1 MSEWEYFTQKSGTQ
15 GKVGICVSL
24 SHGEGNVAHP
34 LWSLMKIDFLL
45 SFPKTGRVVFE
56 GCSQEQTLSILY
68 ICLLQLMTVGC
79 TSAVL
84 KWGIPKPQLAV
95 NKPSFRIVIC
105 WIWNFLTLVCLSC
118 QSWISLL
125 SRSIL
130 QSWYLFWAHHCVVCM
145 WCCLE
150 QEPFLYCL
158 SPRTCRSG
166 MNLFRELMFFSLGET
181 NLWSEV
187 SLSGVTNSHVQT
199 SSTKAMLLE
208 ACSEGFIRAVLLFWL
223 CLAILPRMQRLRSVN
238 HFVSAGLSFCTGLF
252 LKRKVISSTQ
262 SIRNRTFRIFFFFKT
277 KIFRWKCPFFF
288 EKLLYNLWN
297 KPI

>member
-1 MSEWEYFTQKSGTQ
+1 
-15 GKVGICVSL
+15 
-24 SHGEGNVAHP
+24 
-34 LWSLMKIDFLL
+34 
-45 SFPKTGRVVFE
+45 
-56 GCSQEQTLSILY
+56 
-68 ICLLQLMTVGC
+68 MTVSC
-79 TSAVL
+79 TSSIL
-84 KWGIPKPQLAV
+84 KWGIPKLPLPV
-95 NKPSFRIVIC
+95 NKPSFSIVIC
-105 WIWNFLTLVCLSC
+105 RIWNFLTQVCRSC

-187 SLSGVTNSHVQT
+187 SLSGVTYFHVQT

-208 ACSEGFIRAVLLFWL
+208 ACSEGFIRTVLLFWL
-223 CLAILPRMQRLRSVN
+223 CLAILPRMQTLRSVN
-238 HFVSAGLSFCTGLF
+238 DFLSAGLSFCTGLC
-252 LKRKVISSTQ
+252 LKKKVISST
-262 SIRNRTFRIFFFFKT
+262 
-277 KIFRWKCPFFF
+277 
-288 EKLLYNLWN
+288 
-297 KPI
+297 